1 MSLAERPAAPGGPEE
16 TSEDTVNYWYDI
28 NTGTVETDDTKGPSD
43 DLMGPYGS
51 EAEARNALATARART
66 EKWDEEDR
74 AWRGDTD
81 EETPA

>member
-1 MSLAERPAAPGGPEE
+1 
-16 TSEDTVNYWYDI
+16 
-28 NTGTVETDDTKGPSD
+28 
-43 DLMGPYGS
+43 MGPYGS